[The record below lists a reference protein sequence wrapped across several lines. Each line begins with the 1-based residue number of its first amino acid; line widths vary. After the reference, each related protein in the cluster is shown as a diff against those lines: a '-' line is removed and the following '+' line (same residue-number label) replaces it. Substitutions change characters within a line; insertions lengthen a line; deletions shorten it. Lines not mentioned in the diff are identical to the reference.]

1 MESLLDPD
9 HGGGPLG
16 IVLHYVA
23 RERAIAAGRKINR
36 PGKQFGDV
44 ATAIMPQRSIKKSA
58 QQTAGPT

>member
-1 MESLLDPD
+1 LRV
-9 HGGGPLG
+9 
-16 IVLHYVA
+16 VLHYVA